1 MLFTVLL
8 YKVSLFNVLRLEVMG
23 AIVYLRLSEA
33 ELTRRL
39 FALPALPSFIDKQN
53 PEKSIKQYLTS
64 RTSQYEACANY
75 IIDIDNMSV
84 AQVCSEL
91 HQIAKL
97 EKLI

>member
-33 ELTRRL
+33 ELTSRL
-39 FALPALPSFIDKQN
+39 FALPAFPSFIDKQN